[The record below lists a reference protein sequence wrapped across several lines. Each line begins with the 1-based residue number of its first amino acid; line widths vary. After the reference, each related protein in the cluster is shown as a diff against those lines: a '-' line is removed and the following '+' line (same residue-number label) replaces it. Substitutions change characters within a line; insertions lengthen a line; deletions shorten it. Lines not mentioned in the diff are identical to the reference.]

1 MNTGIQDSWN
11 LGWKLAMVSRGMAN
25 EELLESY
32 NDERWPV
39 GRTLLQATDRVFAGV
54 EKSVTRGS
62 YAAALRRLIVRHV
75 IAPALSKRRIRA
87 MAFHFVSQLGIRY
100 TNSPVVTEGTPNLRR
115 GPRAGDRLPDV
126 RVGRGNQTQKAYLQE
141 ELLKPYMTLLLC
153 GPVEA
158 WNSDG
163 LCSLAREFQDLLE
176 LTHLR
181 RAGLEGPPGAAS
193 ETGSGNATLVD
204 EEGTALA
211 MLGVDSTAQYLIRP
225 DGHVAFRC
233 AGTDLSGVR
242 DYLRRWFVSH

>member
-1 MNTGIQDSWN
+1 M
-11 LGWKLAMVSRGMAN
+11 
-25 EELLESY
+25 LESY

-39 GRTLLQATDRVFAGV
+39 GRTLLQATDRIFAGV

-75 IAPALSKRRIRA
+75 IAPALSQRRIRA
-87 MAFHFVSQLGIRY
+87 IAFHFVSQLGIRY
-100 TNSPVVTEGTPNLRR
+100 ANSPVVAEGTPNLRR
-115 GPRAGDRLPDV
+115 GPRAGDRLPDARV
-126 RVGRGNQTQKAYLQE
+126 RCGGQTQETYLQE
-141 ELLKPYMTLLLC
+141 ELLKPYMMLLLC

-163 LCSLAREFQDLLE
+163 PRNLAREFDGVLRLA
-176 LTHLR
+176 HLAN
-181 RAGLEGPPGAAS
+181 AGFMTDVGRGFTPRQGREGPPYGH
-193 ETGSGNATLVD
+193 ETDFSQATLVD
-204 EEGTALA
+204 EKGTALA

-242 DYLRRWFVSH
+242 DYLRRWFVRR

>member
-1 MNTGIQDSWN
+1 M
-11 LGWKLAMVSRGMAN
+11 M
-25 EELLESY
+25 
-32 NDERWPV
+32 
-39 GRTLLQATDRVFAGV
+39 
-54 EKSVTRGS
+54 
-62 YAAALRRLIVRHV
+62 
-75 IAPALSKRRIRA
+75 
-87 MAFHFVSQLGIRY
+87 
-100 TNSPVVTEGTPNLRR
+100 
-115 GPRAGDRLPDV
+115 
-126 RVGRGNQTQKAYLQE
+126 
-141 ELLKPYMTLLLC
+141 LLLC

-163 LCSLAREFQDLLE
+163 LRNLAREYQDLLG

-181 RAGLEGPPGAAS
+181 RAGGHGPPGAAS